1 MDKLLTDPD
10 ILKKMNEAKKQ
21 TSVSRHTISSFGLQ
35 RVKTQMKMKF
45 DYSMK
50 NIDSNVEKEVR
61 GMLKE
66 NDRNKVKNLP
76 SNFFERILI
85 LEMEL
90 EADFSLSTLNELI
103 AQYSVIII

>member
-1 MDKLLTDPD
+1 MKVDDNP
-10 ILKKMNEAKKQ
+10 IIKKAS
-21 TSVSRHTISSFGLQ
+21 TLSRWRHSQ
-35 RVKTQMKMKF
+35 
-45 DYSMK
+45 
-50 NIDSNVEKEVR
+50 
-61 GMLKE
+61 
-66 NDRNKVKNLP
+66 KVKNLP